1 MNLVPLKLQ
10 GVFGV
15 SSTISNDNRG
25 SFSRIFDA
33 PLFESKFSLS
43 EGSVANNPIER
54 TLRGLHYQEMPYA
67 ESKLIQCITGQ
78 VFDVLVDIRKNS
90 ASFGQHMSLFLG
102 PQEIYQGVFI
112 PKGFAHG
119 YITLAPNSTLLYFM
133 DQPYIPDLARG
144 IIWNDPTLNINWP
157 CEPLLISER
166 DKAFKKIMD
175 Q

>member
-1 MNLVPLKLQ
+1 MNLVPLELQ

-25 SFSRIFDA
+25 SFFRVFDA
-33 PLFESKFSLS
+33 PLFEGKFSLS
-43 EGSVANNPIER
+43 EGSVANNPIEK
-54 TLRGLHYQEMPYA
+54 TLRGLHYQENPYA
-67 ESKLIQCITGQ
+67 ESKLIQCMTGQ

-90 ASFGQHMSLFLG
+90 SSFGQHISLFLG

-144 IIWNDPTLNINWP
+144 IIWNDPALNIDWP
-157 CEPLLISER
+157 CDPVIISDR
-166 DKAFKKIMD
+166 DRTFKKLIES
-175 Q
+175 